1 MLAVN
6 IFIKKCTSACSR
18 GGALQIVSNAFFAV
32 RGVCMQGSS
41 VSSPKLSTI
50 IVGLKTAT
58 FSFFIRQ
65 VKLKCIPK
73 ISYLGSDWQTDT
85 CR

>member
-18 GGALQIVSNAFFAV
+18 GGALQMVSNAFFAV

-41 VSSPKLSTI
+41 VSSP
-50 IVGLKTAT
+50 
-58 FSFFIRQ
+58 
-65 VKLKCIPK
+65 
-73 ISYLGSDWQTDT
+73 
-85 CR
+85 